1 VDQVTRSLAPTSYAE
16 IDPPAAMR
24 ADAAVAR
31 RALSLVAEAVTEG
44 APSLRYADYPAE
56 VAKPE
61 IEVSEAAARL
71 AALLDVYL

>member
-1 VDQVTRSLAPTSYAE
+1 MTRPLAATSYAE
-16 IDPPAAMR
+16 IDTPAAMR

-31 RALSLVAEAVTEG
+31 RALSLVDEAAAEG

-56 VAKPE
+56 VGKPE

-71 AALLDVYL
+71 AAVLEVYL